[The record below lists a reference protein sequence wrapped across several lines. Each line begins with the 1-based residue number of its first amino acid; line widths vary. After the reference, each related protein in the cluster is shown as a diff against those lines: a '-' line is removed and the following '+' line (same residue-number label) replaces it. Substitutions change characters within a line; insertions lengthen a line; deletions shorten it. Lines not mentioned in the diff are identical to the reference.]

1 MNERRRLTRYAWLSI
16 ATALVTIGLKAGA
29 YLLTGSVGLLSD
41 AMESG
46 VNLAAAII
54 ALIAL
59 TVAARPPDEE
69 HAYGHTKAEYF
80 SSGIEGG
87 MIIVAALMIMA
98 SAFERLLNPQ
108 QLQRLETGLVISL
121 VAAGLN
127 LATALVLARAGREYE
142 SATLE
147 ADARHLMTD
156 VWTTGGVLLA
166 VGAVAVTGW
175 NQLDPIIAILVA
187 LHIVRSGF
195 LLMRNSAYG
204 LMDTALPD
212 AEQERIVAILQD
224 HVGEEVLYHALRTRQ
239 SGAQRFVSVHIQVP
253 GAWSVQRGHSLLEE
267 IEADIRDAFP
277 RVSVFTH
284 LEPVEDPVSWHDI
297 PLNREGGRRRV
308 DE

>member
-46 VNLAAAII
+46 VNLVAAII
-54 ALIAL
+54 ALVAL
-59 TVAARPPDEE
+59 TIAARPPDEE
-69 HAYGHTKAEYF
+69 HAYGHSKAEYF

-98 SAFERLLNPQ
+98 SATERLLYPQ
-108 QLQRLETGLVISL
+108 PLQRIETGLLISL

-127 LATALVLARAGREYE
+127 LATAIVLGRAGKEYD
-142 SATLE
+142 SATLQ

-156 VWTTGGVLLA
+156 VWTTAGVLLA

-175 NQLDPIIAILVA
+175 DALDPIIAILVA
-187 LHIVRSGF
+187 LHILRSGF

-212 AEQERIVAILQD
+212 TEQEKIVSILED
-224 HVGEEVLYHALRTRQ
+224 HVDDGVMYHALRTRK
-239 SGAQRFVSVHIQVP
+239 SGAQRFISVHVQVP
-253 GAWSVQRGHSLLEE
+253 GAWSVQRGHTLLEE
-267 IEADIRDAFP
+267 IEADIREAFP

-297 PLNREGGRRRV
+297 PLNREERSGRSGK
-308 DE
+308 

>member
-16 ATALVTIGLKAGA
+16 ATALVTIGLKGGA

-59 TVAARPPDEE
+59 TIAARPPDEE
-69 HAYGHTKAEYF
+69 HAYGHSKAEYF

-98 SAFERLLNPQ
+98 SAIERLLYPQ
-108 QLQRLETGLVISL
+108 PLQRLETGLIISL

-127 LATALVLARAGREYE
+127 LATAIVLGRAGKDYD

-147 ADARHLMTD
+147 ADAKHLMAD
-156 VWTTGGVLLA
+156 VWTTAGVLLA

-175 NQLDPIIAILVA
+175 DMLDPIIAIAVA
-187 LHIVRSGF
+187 LHIIRSGI
-195 LLMRNSAYG
+195 LMMRSSAYG

-212 AEQERIVAILQD
+212 AEQEKIVAILEAHGPNGVQ
-224 HVGEEVLYHALRTRQ
+224 YHALRTRQ

-253 GAWSVQRGHSLLEE
+253 GAWSVQRGHTLLEE

-297 PLNREGGRRRV
+297 PLNREDGRRHSE
-308 DE
+308 D